1 MWICV
6 VRRVCAW
13 IRDSRE
19 AICEEVWVREEW
31 KRKYNADLSV
41 FLC

>member
-1 MWICV
+1 MCV

-13 IRDSRE
+13 SWDSRE
-19 AICEEVWVREEW
+19 AICEEVRVREEW
-31 KRKYNADLSV
+31 KWKHKANLFV